1 MVFGPYRISGIESLK
16 PSRATRRRPDSNR
29 SIPSV
34 IVAVDKRSMGLDDFV
49 GTLLVSDGLGYVV
62 VIAFQ
67 RHRRNHDRGFEPFE
81 LAGATSKS
89 AACFPNEF
97 LRAFVKAEFLTA
109 DTGFGSGFLPQRQA
123 GFSRARPQPPVR

>member
-1 MVFGPYRISGIESLK
+1 MIVAVRSHGFWPYRISGIESLK

-29 SIPSV
+29 SIPLV

-81 LAGATSKS
+81 LAGATVSRRPVSPMSFS
-89 AACFPNEF
+89 AP
-97 LRAFVKAEFLTA
+97 L
-109 DTGFGSGFLPQRQA
+109 
-123 GFSRARPQPPVR
+123 